1 MVPEPASE
9 DEERMNS
16 LERNAQLLADRLNA
30 IAHLATEGTA
40 EAIGAD
46 GLRPETALEAIAVLA
61 ASSLPG
67 AIALDG
73 GASAPDLPANLE
85 AHLENARK
93 KLLQEALDRCD
104 GVQTKA
110 AKLLRMSFRSFRTTA
125 RNTAWSGSR
134 TRRSSSRPQRT

>member
-46 GLRPETALEAIAVLA
+46 GLRPETSLEAIAVLA
-61 ASSLPG
+61 A
-67 AIALDG
+67 
-73 GASAPDLPANLE
+73 NLE
-85 AHLENARK
+85 AYLENARK

-125 RNTAWSGSR
+125 RN
-134 TRRSSSRPQRT
+134 